1 MARRFGRNQKR
12 AFRNQLALQ
21 EKLLE
26 KHIGIIAERNGEL
39 HKANEIINLT
49 AEILGEHFISLPVQ
63 TSEVKEIQD
72 HYQFAAKNSSR
83 YWANDVKL
91 AFVEQAL
98 CHLETYQADA
108 HIDELSGAMHM
119 AFNSVSGKVAYAI
132 SDMAWRKLSEQQLVG
147 LVQLEVA
154 NKMAKKVVQARKNAY
169 SPRRF

>member
-12 AFRNQLALQ
+12 AFRNQIALQ

-49 AEILGEHFISLPVQ
+49 AEILGDHFISLPVQ
-63 TSEVKEIQD
+63 TSEVKEIQH
-72 HYQFAAKNSSR
+72 HYQFAVKNSSR

-119 AFNSVSGKVAYAI
+119 AFHSVSGKTAYAI
-132 SDMAWRKLSEQQLVG
+132 SDIAWRKLSEQQLIG